1 MLADRRPRL
10 RHGGPDPGGQ
20 SGGGGDLV
28 RRPAGHRPA
37 ALRGTSSAP
46 PDPRRPAHRRRMGA
60 VAAHR
65 PATRGRP
72 DTARRHHRA
81 GRRGGHHRLDPREAR
96 VKFDL
101 LGLEEPVRREVLA
114 VAAWRRFDRGVV
126 LFHEGEAGG
135 SLHVLMRG
143 RVAVRVM
150 TPDGDT
156 ATLNVIGPGAAFGE
170 LSLLGPAAQRTA
182 TVQAIE
188 PAQTLVLQRADFER
202 LRRSYPSVD
211 RLMVDYLAAQVR
223 RLSERLTEALC
234 FEARIRVLR
243 RLLEL
248 DSVFER
254 GPVAVTQEEIATM
267 AGTTRPTVN
276 RVMQDLAEAGI
287 VELGRGRFTVA
298 DPAALARAAR

>member
-1 MLADRRPRL
+1 M
-10 RHGGPDPGGQ
+10 
-20 SGGGGDLV
+20 
-28 RRPAGHRPA
+28 
-37 ALRGTSSAP
+37 
-46 PDPRRPAHRRRMGA
+46 
-60 VAAHR
+60 
-65 PATRGRP
+65 
-72 DTARRHHRA
+72 
-81 GRRGGHHRLDPREAR
+81 
-96 VKFDL
+96 KFDL

-202 LRRSYPSVD
+202 LRRSYPSID
-211 RLMVDYLAAQVR
+211 RLLAEYLAAQVR

>member
-1 MLADRRPRL
+1 
-10 RHGGPDPGGQ
+10 
-20 SGGGGDLV
+20 
-28 RRPAGHRPA
+28 
-37 ALRGTSSAP
+37 
-46 PDPRRPAHRRRMGA
+46 
-60 VAAHR
+60 
-65 PATRGRP
+65 
-72 DTARRHHRA
+72 
-81 GRRGGHHRLDPREAR
+81 

-170 LSLLGPAAQRTA
+170 LSLLGPAAQRSA

-202 LRRSYPSVD
+202 LRRSYPSID
-211 RLMVDYLAAQVR
+211 RLLAEYLAAQVR

>member
-1 MLADRRPRL
+1 M
-10 RHGGPDPGGQ
+10 
-20 SGGGGDLV
+20 
-28 RRPAGHRPA
+28 
-37 ALRGTSSAP
+37 
-46 PDPRRPAHRRRMGA
+46 
-60 VAAHR
+60 
-65 PATRGRP
+65 
-72 DTARRHHRA
+72 
-81 GRRGGHHRLDPREAR
+81 
-96 VKFDL
+96 KFDL

-170 LSLLGPAAQRTA
+170 LALLGPAAQRTA

-202 LRRSYPSVD
+202 LRRSYPSID
-211 RLMVDYLAAQVR
+211 RLLAEYLAAQVR

>member
-1 MLADRRPRL
+1 
-10 RHGGPDPGGQ
+10 
-20 SGGGGDLV
+20 
-28 RRPAGHRPA
+28 
-37 ALRGTSSAP
+37 
-46 PDPRRPAHRRRMGA
+46 
-60 VAAHR
+60 
-65 PATRGRP
+65 
-72 DTARRHHRA
+72 
-81 GRRGGHHRLDPREAR
+81 

-202 LRRSYPSVD
+202 LRRSYPSID
-211 RLMVDYLAAQVR
+211 RLLVEYLAAQVR

-287 VELGRGRFTVA
+287 VELARGRFTVA